1 MGDEKILREIGLR
14 IAAHRKKMGMTQ
26 ETLAE
31 KMDVSV
37 QMISNLENGKK
48 GIRPENI
55 IKLCNVLSVSADHI
69 LRGKASSEEVSHLA
83 KAISTLP
90 PEKRKLIEDLVKS
103 WE

>member
-1 MGDEKILREIGLR
+1 MGDEKILREIGIR
-14 IAAHRKKMGMTQ
+14 IATRRKEIGMTQ

-48 GIRPENI
+48 GIRPENML
-55 IKLCNVLSVSADHI
+55 KLCHVLSVSADFI
-69 LRGKASSEEVSHLA
+69 LRGKGSSEELSDMA
-83 KAISTLP
+83 KRISNLP
-90 PEKRKLIEDLVKS
+90 PEKRKLIEDLVRS